1 MNTKHSVWAQPRSTL
16 LAPRGGAGRAPP
28 PRRPAVRSSP
38 SLVWRARSAPPV
50 PGDKGRFR
58 GRRPQV
64 RKGGF
69 SVAGH
74 NVDFSIQAKRSPLR
88 SRLKGN
94 VSDVAPRSAFK
105 CMSKVDFAHAVQR
118 ETVPVQPSEILFKRQ
133 RSKGQ
138 TPSLCRVSPVFSSSP
153 GLPSKA
159 MNRILSLLSPRRSR
173 ASFDAAT

>member
-1 MNTKHSVWAQPRSTL
+1 M
-16 LAPRGGAGRAPP
+16 APRGGEGRAPP

-38 SLVWRARSAPPV
+38 SLVWRARSALPV

-94 VSDVAPRSAFK
+94 VSDVAHK
-105 CMSKVDFAHAVQR
+105 
-118 ETVPVQPSEILFKRQ
+118 EPVQVHVKGGLCTCS
-133 RSKGQ
+133 SKGDCSSPAFRDTFQ
-138 TPSLCRVSPVFSSSP
+138 AAKVKRPDALSLPSQPSLFVLPWPSQQSHEPHPISTQP
-153 GLPSKA
+153 ATEQGL
-159 MNRILSLLSPRRSR
+159 I
-173 ASFDAAT
+173 